1 LYIIG
6 EYIDNNPWRF
16 NMYQNRIGFW
26 IKERGIK
33 LKYISD
39 RVMVSYQ
46 TVSNWSNNRSQ
57 PDLLQAA
64 ELADLLGVKVDDL
77 YERIEE

>member
-1 LYIIG
+1 
-6 EYIDNNPWRF
+6 
-16 NMYQNRIGFW
+16 MYQNRIGFW

-39 RVMVSYQ
+39 KLEVSYQ
-46 TVSNWSNNRSQ
+46 TVSNWCNHRSQ

-64 ELADLLGVKVDDL
+64 SLADLLGVSITDL
-77 YERIEE
+77 YEKKPHSKE